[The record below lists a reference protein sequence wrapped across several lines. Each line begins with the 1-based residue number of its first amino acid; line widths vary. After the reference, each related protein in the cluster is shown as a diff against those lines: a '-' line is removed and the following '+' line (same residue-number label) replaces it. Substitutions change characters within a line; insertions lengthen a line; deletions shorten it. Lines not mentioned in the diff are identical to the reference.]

1 MKKDSSTLVFFLV
14 FQLMTGERTTVKQ
27 QKQRSSRRRS
37 AIFCTKVKT
46 SCLFVSL
53 LEAVEPAGAA
63 ALMLDCLRRPFF
75 SLKRLQCRVHLI
87 YWLQDLL

>member
-1 MKKDSSTLVFFLV
+1 MKKDSSALVFFFV

-27 QKQRSSRRRS
+27 QKHRSRRS

-46 SCLFVSL
+46 SFLFVSL

-87 YWLQDLL
+87 YCLQDLL

>member
-1 MKKDSSTLVFFLV
+1 MKKDSSTLVFFFV

-27 QKQRSSRRRS
+27 QKHRSRRS

-53 LEAVEPAGAA
+53 LEA

-75 SLKRLQCRVHLI
+75 SLKRLQCWVHLI
-87 YWLQDLL
+87 YCLQDLL

>member
-1 MKKDSSTLVFFLV
+1 MKKDSSALVFFFV

-27 QKQRSSRRRS
+27 QKHRSSRRS